1 MALRLIVMYIIIIIR
16 RIRNIYAYPNRQT
29 DDGER
34 KAFYAIDYYI
44 NHYTITNMVTIIIIL
59 SILLLFS

>member
-1 MALRLIVMYIIIIIR
+1 MYIIIIIR

-44 NHYTITNMVTIIIIL
+44 NHYTITIL
-59 SILLLFS
+59 SLTWLLLL